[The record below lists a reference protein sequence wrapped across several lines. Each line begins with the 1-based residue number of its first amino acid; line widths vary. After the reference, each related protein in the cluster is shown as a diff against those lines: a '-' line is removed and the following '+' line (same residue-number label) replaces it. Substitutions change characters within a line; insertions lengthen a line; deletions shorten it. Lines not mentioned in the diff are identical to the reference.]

1 MIAHEAQAVVP
12 YAVSGEKDAVDKDG
26 KPVYQQMDHQVL
38 VPLLIAELQAVRAR
52 LAALEAK

>member
-1 MIAHEAQAVVP
+1 
-12 YAVSGEKDAVDKDG
+12 
-26 KPVYQQMDHQVL
+26 VYQHMDHSVL